1 MNIDQVLEYVEEQD
15 VKFIRLSFCDVFGK
29 QKNVSILPDEL
40 PKAFK
45 EGISIDGSAID
56 GFMDEKNSDLF
67 LYPDPDTCSILPWRS
82 MEGAV
87 IRMECQI
94 KYPDETP
101 FERDCRYIMKKAIRK
116 AKEKGITFVFGT
128 EFEFYLFKL
137 DENENNTYIPL
148 DQGGYMDVSP
158 EDKGEDVRREICFTL
173 SDMGIQPEASHH
185 EEGPGQNEIDFH
197 YAGALTA
204 ADNAMAF
211 KGAVRSIAAQ
221 YGLCASFMPKPLS
234 DEYGN
239 GLHVNLSVEKDGRSL
254 FEQEGGVLA
263 PDAQHAMAGIL
274 HRIREISLFLNPI
287 PSSYRR
293 LGSFEAPKAVN
304 WSYGSRSQLIRI
316 PACTPGHGRMEL
328 RSPDPACNPYLAFAL
343 ILAAAMEGITEVA
356 PLQSPMAVTEY
367 LPGNLEEAIALAETS
382 EFVREVIPESTLNKY
397 LDEKRKTAARFDAD
411 PKAVFQQ
418 HLRTI

>member
-94 KYPDETP
+94 KYPDETS
-101 FERDCRYIMKKAIRK
+101 FERDCRYILKKAIRK

-185 EEGPGQNEIDFH
+185 EEGPGQNEIDFR
-197 YAGALTA
+197 YSTALRA
-204 ADNAMAF
+204 ADNAQTF
-211 KGAVRSIAAQ
+211 KWVVKTISKSN
-221 YGLCASFMPKPLS
+221 GLYADFSPKPLKQ
-234 DEYGN
+234 EAGN
-239 GLHVNLSVEKDGRSL
+239 GLHINISIESEDNKDYL
-254 FEQEGGVLA
+254 DNILA
-263 PDAQHAMAGIL
+263 GLMNHLEEMT
-274 HRIREISLFLNPI
+274 LFLNPDV
-287 PSSYRR
+287 SSYERIGKR
-293 LGSFEAPKAVN
+293 KAPKYIT
-304 WSYGSRSQLIRI
+304 WSAYNRTQAIRI
-316 PACTPGHGRMEL
+316 PATKSKNIRLEL
-328 RSPDPACNPYLAFAL
+328 RSPDPCCNPYLAFAL
-343 ILAAAMEGITEVA
+343 IIYAGLDGIERNLKAPEEVN
-356 PLQSPMAVTEY
+356 V
-367 LPGNLEEAIALAETS
+367 NLYQAKDDITSQLKAIPDSIRKASNITRES
-382 EFVREVIPESTLNKY
+382 EFIAEYIPEKIIEAY
-397 LDEKRKTAARFDAD
+397 LK
-411 PKAVFQQ
+411 
-418 HLRTI
+418 

>member
-101 FERDCRYIMKKAIRK
+101 FERDCRYILKKAIRK

-185 EEGPGQNEIDFH
+185 EEGPGQNEIDFR
-197 YAGALTA
+197 YSTALRA
-204 ADNAMAF
+204 ADNAQTF
-211 KGAVRSIAAQ
+211 KWVVKTISKSN
-221 YGLCASFMPKPLS
+221 GLYADFSPKPLKQ
-234 DEYGN
+234 EAGN
-239 GLHVNLSVEKDGRSL
+239 GLHINISIESEDNRDYLDN
-254 FEQEGGVLA
+254 VLA
-263 PDAQHAMAGIL
+263 GLMNHLEEMT
-274 HRIREISLFLNPI
+274 LFLNPDV
-287 PSSYRR
+287 SSYERIGKR
-293 LGSFEAPKAVN
+293 KAPKYIT
-304 WSYGSRSQLIRI
+304 WSAYNRTQAIRI
-316 PACTPGHGRMEL
+316 PATKSKNIRLEL
-328 RSPDPACNPYLAFAL
+328 RSPDPCCNPYLAFAL
-343 ILAAAMEGITEVA
+343 IIYAGLDGIERNLKAPEEVN
-356 PLQSPMAVTEY
+356 V
-367 LPGNLEEAIALAETS
+367 NLYQAKDDITSQLKAIPNSIRKASNITRES
-382 EFVREVIPESTLNKY
+382 EFIAEYIPEKIIEAY
-397 LDEKRKTAARFDAD
+397 LK
-411 PKAVFQQ
+411 
-418 HLRTI
+418 

>member
-101 FERDCRYIMKKAIRK
+101 FERDCRYILKKAIRK

-185 EEGPGQNEIDFH
+185 EEGPGQNEIDFR
-197 YAGALTA
+197 YSTALRA
-204 ADNAMAF
+204 ADNAQTF
-211 KGAVRSIAAQ
+211 KWVVKTISKSN
-221 YGLCASFMPKPLS
+221 GLYADFSPKPLKQ
-234 DEYGN
+234 EAGN
-239 GLHVNLSVEKDGRSL
+239 GLHINISIESEDNKDYL
-254 FEQEGGVLA
+254 DNVLA
-263 PDAQHAMAGIL
+263 GLMNHLEEMT
-274 HRIREISLFLNPI
+274 LFLNPDV
-287 PSSYRR
+287 SSYERIGKR
-293 LGSFEAPKAVN
+293 KAPKYIT
-304 WSYGSRSQLIRI
+304 WSAYNRTQAIRI
-316 PACTPGHGRMEL
+316 PATKSKNIRLEL
-328 RSPDPACNPYLAFAL
+328 RSPDPCCNPYLAFAL
-343 ILAAAMEGITEVA
+343 IIYAGLDGIERNLKAPEEVNVNLYQA
-356 PLQSPMAVTEY
+356 KDDITSQLKAIPNSIRKASNVTRE
-367 LPGNLEEAIALAETS
+367 S
-382 EFVREVIPESTLNKY
+382 EFIAEYIPEKIIEAY
-397 LDEKRKTAARFDAD
+397 LK
-411 PKAVFQQ
+411 
-418 HLRTI
+418 

>member
-101 FERDCRYIMKKAIRK
+101 FERDCRYILKKAIRK

-173 SDMGIQPEASHH
+173 SDTGIQPEASHH
-185 EEGPGQNEIDFH
+185 EEGPGQNEIDFR
-197 YAGALTA
+197 YSTALRA
-204 ADNAMAF
+204 ADNAQTF
-211 KGAVRSIAAQ
+211 KWVVKTISKSN
-221 YGLCASFMPKPLS
+221 GLYADFSPKPLKQ
-234 DEYGN
+234 EAGN
-239 GLHVNLSVEKDGRSL
+239 GLHINISIESEDNKDYL
-254 FEQEGGVLA
+254 DNVLA
-263 PDAQHAMAGIL
+263 GLMNHLEEMT
-274 HRIREISLFLNPI
+274 LFLNPDV
-287 PSSYRR
+287 SSYERIGKR
-293 LGSFEAPKAVN
+293 KAPKYIT
-304 WSYGSRSQLIRI
+304 WSAYNRTQAIRI
-316 PACTPGHGRMEL
+316 PATKSKNIRLEL
-328 RSPDPACNPYLAFAL
+328 RSPDPCCNPYLAFAL
-343 ILAAAMEGITEVA
+343 IIYAGLDGIERNLKAPEEVN
-356 PLQSPMAVTEY
+356 V
-367 LPGNLEEAIALAETS
+367 NLYQAKDDITSQLKAIPDSIRKASNITRES
-382 EFVREVIPESTLNKY
+382 EFIAEYIPEKIIEAY
-397 LDEKRKTAARFDAD
+397 LK
-411 PKAVFQQ
+411 
-418 HLRTI
+418 

>member
-101 FERDCRYIMKKAIRK
+101 FERDCRYILKKAIRK

-185 EEGPGQNEIDFH
+185 EEGPGQNEIDFR
-197 YAGALTA
+197 YSTALRA
-204 ADNAMAF
+204 ADNAQTF
-211 KGAVRSIAAQ
+211 KWVVKTISKSN
-221 YGLCASFMPKPLS
+221 GLYADFSPKPLKQ
-234 DEYGN
+234 EAGN
-239 GLHVNLSVEKDGRSL
+239 GLHINISSESEDNKDYL
-254 FEQEGGVLA
+254 DNVLA
-263 PDAQHAMAGIL
+263 GLMNHLEEMT
-274 HRIREISLFLNPI
+274 LFLNPDV
-287 PSSYRR
+287 SSYERIGKR
-293 LGSFEAPKAVN
+293 KAPKYIT
-304 WSYGSRSQLIRI
+304 WSAYNRTQAIRI
-316 PACTPGHGRMEL
+316 PATKSKNIRLEL
-328 RSPDPACNPYLAFAL
+328 RSPDPCCNPYLAFAL
-343 ILAAAMEGITEVA
+343 IIYAGLDGIERNLKAPEEVN
-356 PLQSPMAVTEY
+356 V
-367 LPGNLEEAIALAETS
+367 NLYQAKDDITSQLKAIPDSIRKASNITRES
-382 EFVREVIPESTLNKY
+382 EFIAEYIPEKIIEAY
-397 LDEKRKTAARFDAD
+397 LK
-411 PKAVFQQ
+411 
-418 HLRTI
+418 

>member
-101 FERDCRYIMKKAIRK
+101 FERDCRYILKKAIRK

-185 EEGPGQNEIDFH
+185 EEGPGQNEIDFR
-197 YAGALTA
+197 YSTALRA
-204 ADNAMAF
+204 ADNAQTF
-211 KGAVRSIAAQ
+211 KWVVKTISKSN
-221 YGLCASFMPKPLS
+221 GLYADFSPKPLKQ
-234 DEYGN
+234 EAGN
-239 GLHVNLSVEKDGRSL
+239 GLHINISIESEDNKDYL
-254 FEQEGGVLA
+254 DNILA
-263 PDAQHAMAGIL
+263 GLMNHLEEMT
-274 HRIREISLFLNPI
+274 LFLNPDV
-287 PSSYRR
+287 SSYERIGKR
-293 LGSFEAPKAVN
+293 KAPKYIT
-304 WSYGSRSQLIRI
+304 WSAYNRTQAIRI
-316 PACTPGHGRMEL
+316 PATKSKNIRLEL
-328 RSPDPACNPYLAFAL
+328 RSPDPCCNPYLAFAL
-343 ILAAAMEGITEVA
+343 IIYAGLDGIERNLKAPEEVN
-356 PLQSPMAVTEY
+356 V
-367 LPGNLEEAIALAETS
+367 NLYQAKDDITSQLKAIPNSIRKASNITRES
-382 EFVREVIPESTLNKY
+382 EFIAEYIPEKIIEAY
-397 LDEKRKTAARFDAD
+397 LK
-411 PKAVFQQ
+411 
-418 HLRTI
+418 

>member
-101 FERDCRYIMKKAIRK
+101 FERDCRYILKKAIRK

-185 EEGPGQNEIDFH
+185 EEGPGQNEIDFR
-197 YAGALTA
+197 YSTALRA
-204 ADNAMAF
+204 ADNAQTF
-211 KGAVRSIAAQ
+211 KWVVKTISKSN
-221 YGLCASFMPKPLS
+221 GLYADFSPKPLKQ
-234 DEYGN
+234 EAGN
-239 GLHVNLSVEKDGRSL
+239 GLHINISIESEDNRDYLDN
-254 FEQEGGVLA
+254 VLA
-263 PDAQHAMAGIL
+263 GLMNHLEEMT
-274 HRIREISLFLNPI
+274 LFLNPDV
-287 PSSYRR
+287 SSYERIGKR
-293 LGSFEAPKAVN
+293 KAPKYIT
-304 WSYGSRSQLIRI
+304 WSAYNRTQAIRI
-316 PACTPGHGRMEL
+316 PATKSKNIRLEL
-328 RSPDPACNPYLAFAL
+328 RSPDPCCNPYLAFAL
-343 ILAAAMEGITEVA
+343 IIYAGLDGIERNLKAPEEVN
-356 PLQSPMAVTEY
+356 V
-367 LPGNLEEAIALAETS
+367 NLYQAKDDITSQLKAIQDSIRKASNITRES
-382 EFVREVIPESTLNKY
+382 EFIAEYIPEKIIEAY
-397 LDEKRKTAARFDAD
+397 LK
-411 PKAVFQQ
+411 
-418 HLRTI
+418 

>member
-82 MEGAV
+82 MEGSV

-101 FERDCRYIMKKAIRK
+101 FERDCRYILKKAIRK

-185 EEGPGQNEIDFH
+185 EEGPGQNEIDFR
-197 YAGALTA
+197 YSTALRA
-204 ADNAMAF
+204 ADNAQTF
-211 KGAVRSIAAQ
+211 KWVVKTISKSN
-221 YGLCASFMPKPLS
+221 GLYADFSPKPLKQ
-234 DEYGN
+234 EAGN
-239 GLHVNLSVEKDGRSL
+239 GLHINISIESEDNKDYL
-254 FEQEGGVLA
+254 DNVLA
-263 PDAQHAMAGIL
+263 GLMNHLEEMT
-274 HRIREISLFLNPI
+274 LFLNPDV
-287 PSSYRR
+287 SSYERIGKR
-293 LGSFEAPKAVN
+293 KAPKYIT
-304 WSYGSRSQLIRI
+304 WSAYNRTQAIRI
-316 PACTPGHGRMEL
+316 PATKSKNIRLEL
-328 RSPDPACNPYLAFAL
+328 RSPDPCCNPYLAFAL
-343 ILAAAMEGITEVA
+343 IIYAGLDGIERNLKAPEEVN
-356 PLQSPMAVTEY
+356 V
-367 LPGNLEEAIALAETS
+367 NLYQAKDDITSQLKAIPDSIRKASNITRES
-382 EFVREVIPESTLNKY
+382 EFIAEYIPEKIIEAY
-397 LDEKRKTAARFDAD
+397 LK
-411 PKAVFQQ
+411 
-418 HLRTI
+418 

>member
-101 FERDCRYIMKKAIRK
+101 FERDCRYILKKAIRK

-185 EEGPGQNEIDFH
+185 EEGPGQNEIDFR
-197 YAGALTA
+197 YSTALRA
-204 ADNAMAF
+204 ADNAQTF
-211 KGAVRSIAAQ
+211 KWVVKTISKSN
-221 YGLCASFMPKPLS
+221 GLYADFSPKPLKQ
-234 DEYGN
+234 EAGN
-239 GLHVNLSVEKDGRSL
+239 GLHINISIESEDNRDYLDN
-254 FEQEGGVLA
+254 VLA
-263 PDAQHAMAGIL
+263 GLMNHLEEMT
-274 HRIREISLFLNPI
+274 LFLNPDV
-287 PSSYRR
+287 SSYERIGKR
-293 LGSFEAPKAVN
+293 KAPKYIT
-304 WSYGSRSQLIRI
+304 WSAYNRTQAIRI
-316 PACTPGHGRMEL
+316 PATKSKNIRLEL
-328 RSPDPACNPYLAFAL
+328 RSPDPCCNPYLAFAL
-343 ILAAAMEGITEVA
+343 IIYAGLDGIERNLKAPEEVN
-356 PLQSPMAVTEY
+356 V
-367 LPGNLEEAIALAETS
+367 NLYQAKDDITSQLKAIPDSIRKASNITRES
-382 EFVREVIPESTLNKY
+382 EFIAEYIPEKIIEAY
-397 LDEKRKTAARFDAD
+397 LK
-411 PKAVFQQ
+411 
-418 HLRTI
+418 

>member
-101 FERDCRYIMKKAIRK
+101 FERDCRYILKKAIRK
-116 AKEKGITFVFGT
+116 AKEKGITFV
-128 EFEFYLFKL
+128 FYLFKL

-185 EEGPGQNEIDFH
+185 EEGPGQNEIDFR
-197 YAGALTA
+197 YSTALRA
-204 ADNAMAF
+204 ADNAQTF
-211 KGAVRSIAAQ
+211 KWVVKTISKSN
-221 YGLCASFMPKPLS
+221 GLYADFSPKPLKQ
-234 DEYGN
+234 EAGN
-239 GLHVNLSVEKDGRSL
+239 GLHINISIESEDNKDYL
-254 FEQEGGVLA
+254 DNVLA
-263 PDAQHAMAGIL
+263 GLMNHLEEMT
-274 HRIREISLFLNPI
+274 LFLNPDV
-287 PSSYRR
+287 SSYERIGKR
-293 LGSFEAPKAVN
+293 KAPKYIT
-304 WSYGSRSQLIRI
+304 WSAYNRTQAIRI
-316 PACTPGHGRMEL
+316 PATKSKNIRLEL
-328 RSPDPACNPYLAFAL
+328 RSPDPCCNPYLAFAL
-343 ILAAAMEGITEVA
+343 IIYAGLDGIERNLKAPEEVN
-356 PLQSPMAVTEY
+356 V
-367 LPGNLEEAIALAETS
+367 NLYQAKDDITSQLKAIPDSIRKASNITRES
-382 EFVREVIPESTLNKY
+382 EFIAEYIPEKIIEAY
-397 LDEKRKTAARFDAD
+397 LK
-411 PKAVFQQ
+411 
-418 HLRTI
+418 

>member
-1 MNIDQVLEYVEEQD
+1 MNMDQVLEYVEEQD

-101 FERDCRYIMKKAIRK
+101 FERDCRYILKKAIRK

-185 EEGPGQNEIDFH
+185 EEGPGQNEIDFR
-197 YAGALTA
+197 YSTALRA
-204 ADNAMAF
+204 ADNAQTF
-211 KGAVRSIAAQ
+211 KWVVKTISKSN
-221 YGLCASFMPKPLS
+221 GLYADFSPKPLKQ
-234 DEYGN
+234 EAGN
-239 GLHVNLSVEKDGRSL
+239 GLHINISIESEDNKDYL
-254 FEQEGGVLA
+254 DNVLA
-263 PDAQHAMAGIL
+263 GLMNHLEEMT
-274 HRIREISLFLNPI
+274 LFLNPDV
-287 PSSYRR
+287 SSYERIGKR
-293 LGSFEAPKAVN
+293 KAPKYIT
-304 WSYGSRSQLIRI
+304 WSAYNRTQAIRI
-316 PACTPGHGRMEL
+316 PATKSKNIRLEL
-328 RSPDPACNPYLAFAL
+328 RSPDPCCNPYLAFAL
-343 ILAAAMEGITEVA
+343 IIYAGLDGIERNLKAPEEVN
-356 PLQSPMAVTEY
+356 V
-367 LPGNLEEAIALAETS
+367 NLYQAKDDITSQLKAIPDSIRKASNITRES
-382 EFVREVIPESTLNKY
+382 EFIAEYIPEKIIEAY
-397 LDEKRKTAARFDAD
+397 LK
-411 PKAVFQQ
+411 
-418 HLRTI
+418 

>member
-101 FERDCRYIMKKAIRK
+101 FERDCRYILKKAIRK

-185 EEGPGQNEIDFH
+185 EEGPGQNEIDFR
-197 YAGALTA
+197 YSTALRA
-204 ADNAMAF
+204 ADNAQTF
-211 KGAVRSIAAQ
+211 KWVVKTISKSN
-221 YGLCASFMPKPLS
+221 GLYADFSPKPLKQ
-234 DEYGN
+234 EAGN
-239 GLHVNLSVEKDGRSL
+239 GLHINISIESEDNKDYL
-254 FEQEGGVLA
+254 DNVLA
-263 PDAQHAMAGIL
+263 GLMNHLEEMT
-274 HRIREISLFLNPI
+274 LFLNPDV
-287 PSSYRR
+287 SSYERIGKR
-293 LGSFEAPKAVN
+293 KAPKYIT
-304 WSYGSRSQLIRI
+304 WSAYNRTQAIRI
-316 PACTPGHGRMEL
+316 PATKSKNIRLEL
-328 RSPDPACNPYLAFAL
+328 RSPDPCCNPYLAFAL
-343 ILAAAMEGITEVA
+343 IIYAGLDGIERNLKAPEEVN
-356 PLQSPMAVTEY
+356 V
-367 LPGNLEEAIALAETS
+367 NLYQAKDDITSQLKAIPDSIRKASNITRES
-382 EFVREVIPESTLNKY
+382 EFIAEYIPEKIIEAY
-397 LDEKRKTAARFDAD
+397 LK
-411 PKAVFQQ
+411 
-418 HLRTI
+418 

>member
-101 FERDCRYIMKKAIRK
+101 FERDCRYILKKAIRK

-185 EEGPGQNEIDFH
+185 EEGPGQNEIDFR
-197 YAGALTA
+197 YSTALRA
-204 ADNAMAF
+204 ADNAQTF
-211 KGAVRSIAAQ
+211 KWVVKTISKSN
-221 YGLCASFMPKPLS
+221 GLYADFSPKPLKQ
-234 DEYGN
+234 EAGN
-239 GLHVNLSVEKDGRSL
+239 GLHINISIESEDNKDYL
-254 FEQEGGVLA
+254 DNVLA
-263 PDAQHAMAGIL
+263 GLMNHLEEMT
-274 HRIREISLFLNPI
+274 LFLNPDV
-287 PSSYRR
+287 SSYERIGKR
-293 LGSFEAPKAVN
+293 KAPKYIT
-304 WSYGSRSQLIRI
+304 WSAYNRTQAIRI
-316 PACTPGHGRMEL
+316 PATKSKNIRLEL
-328 RSPDPACNPYLAFAL
+328 RSPDPCCNPYLAFAL
-343 ILAAAMEGITEVA
+343 IIYAGLDGIERNLKAPEEVN
-356 PLQSPMAVTEY
+356 V
-367 LPGNLEEAIALAETS
+367 NLYQANDDITSQLKAIPNSIRKASNITRES
-382 EFVREVIPESTLNKY
+382 EFIAEYIPEKIIEAY
-397 LDEKRKTAARFDAD
+397 LK
-411 PKAVFQQ
+411 
-418 HLRTI
+418 

>member
-101 FERDCRYIMKKAIRK
+101 FERDCRYILKKAIRK

-185 EEGPGQNEIDFH
+185 EEGPGQNEIDFR
-197 YAGALTA
+197 YSTALRA
-204 ADNAMAF
+204 ADNAQTF
-211 KGAVRSIAAQ
+211 KWVVKAISKSN
-221 YGLCASFMPKPLS
+221 GLYADFSPKPLKQ
-234 DEYGN
+234 EAGN
-239 GLHVNLSVEKDGRSL
+239 GLHINISIESEDNKDYL
-254 FEQEGGVLA
+254 DNILA
-263 PDAQHAMAGIL
+263 GLMNHLEEMT
-274 HRIREISLFLNPI
+274 LFLNPDV
-287 PSSYRR
+287 SSYERIGKR
-293 LGSFEAPKAVN
+293 KAPKYIT
-304 WSYGSRSQLIRI
+304 WSAYNRTQAIRI
-316 PACTPGHGRMEL
+316 PATKSKNIRLEL
-328 RSPDPACNPYLAFAL
+328 RSPDPCCNPYLAFAL
-343 ILAAAMEGITEVA
+343 IIYAGLDGIERNLKAPEEVN
-356 PLQSPMAVTEY
+356 V
-367 LPGNLEEAIALAETS
+367 NLYQAKDDITSQLKAIPDSIRKASNITRES
-382 EFVREVIPESTLNKY
+382 EFIAEYIPEKIIEAY
-397 LDEKRKTAARFDAD
+397 LK
-411 PKAVFQQ
+411 
-418 HLRTI
+418 

>member
-101 FERDCRYIMKKAIRK
+101 FERDCRYILKKAIRK

-185 EEGPGQNEIDFH
+185 EEGPGQNEIDFR
-197 YAGALTA
+197 YSTALRA
-204 ADNAMAF
+204 ADNAQTF
-211 KGAVRSIAAQ
+211 KWVVKTISKSN
-221 YGLCASFMPKPLS
+221 GLYADFSPKPLKQ
-234 DEYGN
+234 EAGN
-239 GLHVNLSVEKDGRSL
+239 GLHINISIESEDNKDYL
-254 FEQEGGVLA
+254 DNVLA
-263 PDAQHAMAGIL
+263 GLMNHLEKMT
-274 HRIREISLFLNPI
+274 LFLNPDV
-287 PSSYRR
+287 SSYERIGKR
-293 LGSFEAPKAVN
+293 KAPKYIT
-304 WSYGSRSQLIRI
+304 WSAYNRTQAIRI
-316 PACTPGHGRMEL
+316 PATKSKNIRLEL
-328 RSPDPACNPYLAFAL
+328 RSPDPCCNPYLAFAL
-343 ILAAAMEGITEVA
+343 IIYAGLDGIERNLKAPEEVN
-356 PLQSPMAVTEY
+356 V
-367 LPGNLEEAIALAETS
+367 NLYQAKDDITSQLKAIPDSIRKASNITRES
-382 EFVREVIPESTLNKY
+382 EFIAEYIPEKIIEAY
-397 LDEKRKTAARFDAD
+397 LK
-411 PKAVFQQ
+411 
-418 HLRTI
+418 

>member
-1 MNIDQVLEYVEEQD
+1 MNINQVLEYVEEQD

-82 MEGAV
+82 MEGSV

-101 FERDCRYIMKKAIRK
+101 FERDCRYILKKAIRK

-185 EEGPGQNEIDFH
+185 EEGPGQNEIDFR
-197 YAGALTA
+197 YSTALRA
-204 ADNAMAF
+204 ADNAQTF
-211 KGAVRSIAAQ
+211 KWVVKTISKSN
-221 YGLCASFMPKPLS
+221 GLYADFSPKPLKQ
-234 DEYGN
+234 EAGN
-239 GLHVNLSVEKDGRSL
+239 GLHINISIESEDNKDYL
-254 FEQEGGVLA
+254 DNVLA
-263 PDAQHAMAGIL
+263 GLMNHLEEMT
-274 HRIREISLFLNPI
+274 LFLNPDV
-287 PSSYRR
+287 SSYERIGKR
-293 LGSFEAPKAVN
+293 KAPKYIT
-304 WSYGSRSQLIRI
+304 WSAYNRTQAIRI
-316 PACTPGHGRMEL
+316 PATKSKNIRLEL
-328 RSPDPACNPYLAFAL
+328 RSPDPCCNPYLAFAL
-343 ILAAAMEGITEVA
+343 IIYAGLDGIERNLKAPEEVN
-356 PLQSPMAVTEY
+356 V
-367 LPGNLEEAIALAETS
+367 NLYQAKDDITSQLKAIPDSIRKASNITRES
-382 EFVREVIPESTLNKY
+382 EFIAEYIPEKIIEAY
-397 LDEKRKTAARFDAD
+397 LK
-411 PKAVFQQ
+411 
-418 HLRTI
+418 

>member
-67 LYPDPDTCSILPWRS
+67 LYPDPDTCSILPWSS

-101 FERDCRYIMKKAIRK
+101 FERDCRYILKKAIRK

-185 EEGPGQNEIDFH
+185 EEGPGQNEIDFR
-197 YAGALTA
+197 YSTALRA
-204 ADNAMAF
+204 ADNAQTF
-211 KGAVRSIAAQ
+211 KWVVKTISKSN
-221 YGLCASFMPKPLS
+221 GLYADFSPKPLKQ
-234 DEYGN
+234 EAGN
-239 GLHVNLSVEKDGRSL
+239 GLHINISIESEDNKDYL
-254 FEQEGGVLA
+254 DNVLA
-263 PDAQHAMAGIL
+263 GLMNHLEEMT
-274 HRIREISLFLNPI
+274 LFLNPDV
-287 PSSYRR
+287 SSYERIGKR
-293 LGSFEAPKAVN
+293 KAPKYIT
-304 WSYGSRSQLIRI
+304 WSAYNRTQAIRI
-316 PACTPGHGRMEL
+316 PATKSKNIRLEL
-328 RSPDPACNPYLAFAL
+328 RSPDPCCNPYLAFAL
-343 ILAAAMEGITEVA
+343 IIYAGLDGIERNLKAPEEVN
-356 PLQSPMAVTEY
+356 V
-367 LPGNLEEAIALAETS
+367 NLYQAKDDITSQLKAIPDSIRKASNITRES
-382 EFVREVIPESTLNKY
+382 EFIAEYIPEKIIEAY
-397 LDEKRKTAARFDAD
+397 LK
-411 PKAVFQQ
+411 
-418 HLRTI
+418 

>member
-101 FERDCRYIMKKAIRK
+101 FERDCRYILKKAIRK

-185 EEGPGQNEIDFH
+185 EEGPGQNEIDFR
-197 YAGALTA
+197 YSTALRA
-204 ADNAMAF
+204 ADNAQTF
-211 KGAVRSIAAQ
+211 KWVVKTISKSN
-221 YGLCASFMPKPLS
+221 GLYADFSPKPLKQ
-234 DEYGN
+234 EAGN
-239 GLHVNLSVEKDGRSL
+239 GLHINISIESEDNKDYL
-254 FEQEGGVLA
+254 DNILA
-263 PDAQHAMAGIL
+263 GLMNHLEEMT
-274 HRIREISLFLNPI
+274 LFLNPDV
-287 PSSYRR
+287 SSYERIGKR
-293 LGSFEAPKAVN
+293 KAPKYIT
-304 WSYGSRSQLIRI
+304 WSAYNRTQAIRI
-316 PACTPGHGRMEL
+316 PATKSKNIRLEL
-328 RSPDPACNPYLAFAL
+328 RSPDPCCNPYLAFAL
-343 ILAAAMEGITEVA
+343 IIYAGLDGIERNLKAPEEVN
-356 PLQSPMAVTEY
+356 V
-367 LPGNLEEAIALAETS
+367 NLYQAKDDITSQLKAIPDSIRKASNITRES
-382 EFVREVIPESTLNKY
+382 EFIAEYIPEKIIEAY
-397 LDEKRKTAARFDAD
+397 LK
-411 PKAVFQQ
+411 
-418 HLRTI
+418 

>member
-101 FERDCRYIMKKAIRK
+101 FERDCRYILKKAIRK

-185 EEGPGQNEIDFH
+185 EEGPGQNEIDFR
-197 YAGALTA
+197 YSTALRA
-204 ADNAMAF
+204 ADNAQTF
-211 KGAVRSIAAQ
+211 KWVVKTISKSN
-221 YGLCASFMPKPLS
+221 GLYADFSPKPLKQ
-234 DEYGN
+234 EAGN
-239 GLHVNLSVEKDGRSL
+239 GLHINISIESEDNRDYLDN
-254 FEQEGGVLA
+254 VLA
-263 PDAQHAMAGIL
+263 GLMNHLEEMT
-274 HRIREISLFLNPI
+274 LFLNPDV
-287 PSSYRR
+287 SSYERIGKR
-293 LGSFEAPKAVN
+293 KAPKYIT
-304 WSYGSRSQLIRI
+304 WSAYNRTQAIRI
-316 PACTPGHGRMEL
+316 PATKSKNIRLEL
-328 RSPDPACNPYLAFAL
+328 RSPDPCCNPYLAFAL
-343 ILAAAMEGITEVA
+343 IIYAGLDGIERNLKAPEEVN
-356 PLQSPMAVTEY
+356 V
-367 LPGNLEEAIALAETS
+367 NLYQAKDDITSQLKAIPDSIRKASNITRES
-382 EFVREVIPESTLNKY
+382 EFIAEYIPEK
-397 LDEKRKTAARFDAD
+397 
-411 PKAVFQQ
+411 
-418 HLRTI
+418 II

>member
-94 KYPDETP
+94 KYPDETS
-101 FERDCRYIMKKAIRK
+101 FERDCRYILKKAIRK

-185 EEGPGQNEIDFH
+185 EEGPGQNEIDFR
-197 YAGALTA
+197 YSTALRA
-204 ADNAMAF
+204 ADNAQTF
-211 KGAVRSIAAQ
+211 KWVVKTISKSN
-221 YGLCASFMPKPLS
+221 GLYADFSPKPLKQ
-234 DEYGN
+234 EAGN
-239 GLHVNLSVEKDGRSL
+239 GLHINISIESEDNKDYL
-254 FEQEGGVLA
+254 DNVLA
-263 PDAQHAMAGIL
+263 GLMNHLEEMT
-274 HRIREISLFLNPI
+274 LFLNPDV
-287 PSSYRR
+287 SSYERIGKR
-293 LGSFEAPKAVN
+293 KAPKYIT
-304 WSYGSRSQLIRI
+304 WSAYNRTQAIRI
-316 PACTPGHGRMEL
+316 PATKSKNIRLEL
-328 RSPDPACNPYLAFAL
+328 RSPDPCCNPYLAFAL
-343 ILAAAMEGITEVA
+343 IIYAGLDGIERNLKAPEEVN
-356 PLQSPMAVTEY
+356 V
-367 LPGNLEEAIALAETS
+367 NLYQAKDDITSQLKAIPDSIRKASNITRES
-382 EFVREVIPESTLNKY
+382 EFIAEYIPEKIIEAY
-397 LDEKRKTAARFDAD
+397 LK
-411 PKAVFQQ
+411 
-418 HLRTI
+418 

>member
-101 FERDCRYIMKKAIRK
+101 FERDCRYILKKAIRK

-185 EEGPGQNEIDFH
+185 EEGPGQNEIDFR
-197 YAGALTA
+197 YSTALRA
-204 ADNAMAF
+204 ADNAQTF
-211 KGAVRSIAAQ
+211 KWVVKTISKSN
-221 YGLCASFMPKPLS
+221 GLYADFSPKPLKQ
-234 DEYGN
+234 EAGN
-239 GLHVNLSVEKDGRSL
+239 GLHINISIESEDNKDYL
-254 FEQEGGVLA
+254 DNVLA
-263 PDAQHAMAGIL
+263 GLMNHLEEMT
-274 HRIREISLFLNPI
+274 LFLNPDV
-287 PSSYRR
+287 SSYERIGKR
-293 LGSFEAPKAVN
+293 KAPKYIT
-304 WSYGSRSQLIRI
+304 WSAYNRTQAIRI
-316 PACTPGHGRMEL
+316 PATKSKNIRLEL
-328 RSPDPACNPYLAFAL
+328 RSPDPCCNPYLAFAL
-343 ILAAAMEGITEVA
+343 IIYAGLDGIERNLKAPEEVN
-356 PLQSPMAVTEY
+356 V
-367 LPGNLEEAIALAETS
+367 NLYQAKDDITSQLKAIPNSIRKASNITRES
-382 EFVREVIPESTLNKY
+382 EFIAEYIPEKIIEAY
-397 LDEKRKTAARFDAD
+397 LK
-411 PKAVFQQ
+411 
-418 HLRTI
+418 

>member
-101 FERDCRYIMKKAIRK
+101 FERDCRYILKKAIRK

-185 EEGPGQNEIDFH
+185 EEGPGQNEIDFR
-197 YAGALTA
+197 YSTALRA
-204 ADNAMAF
+204 ADNAQTF
-211 KGAVRSIAAQ
+211 KWVVKTISKSN
-221 YGLCASFMPKPLS
+221 GLYADFSPKPLKQ
-234 DEYGN
+234 EAGN
-239 GLHVNLSVEKDGRSL
+239 GLHINISIESEDNRDYLDN
-254 FEQEGGVLA
+254 VLA
-263 PDAQHAMAGIL
+263 GLMNHLEEMT
-274 HRIREISLFLNPI
+274 LFLNPDV
-287 PSSYRR
+287 SSYERIGKR
-293 LGSFEAPKAVN
+293 KAPKYIT
-304 WSYGSRSQLIRI
+304 WSAYNRTQAIRI
-316 PACTPGHGRMEL
+316 PATKSKNIRLEL
-328 RSPDPACNPYLAFAL
+328 RSPDPCCNPYLAFAL
-343 ILAAAMEGITEVA
+343 IIYAGLDGIERNLKAPEEVN
-356 PLQSPMAVTEY
+356 V
-367 LPGNLEEAIALAETS
+367 NLYQAKDDIISQLKAIPDSIRKASNITRES
-382 EFVREVIPESTLNKY
+382 EFIAEYIPEKIIEAY
-397 LDEKRKTAARFDAD
+397 LK
-411 PKAVFQQ
+411 
-418 HLRTI
+418 

>member
-101 FERDCRYIMKKAIRK
+101 FERDCRYILKKAIRK

-185 EEGPGQNEIDFH
+185 EEGPGQNEIDFR
-197 YAGALTA
+197 YSTALRA
-204 ADNAMAF
+204 ADNAQTF
-211 KGAVRSIAAQ
+211 KWVVKTISKSN
-221 YGLCASFMPKPLS
+221 GLYADFSPKPLKQ
-234 DEYGN
+234 EAGN
-239 GLHVNLSVEKDGRSL
+239 GLHINISIESEDNKDYL
-254 FEQEGGVLA
+254 DNVLA
-263 PDAQHAMAGIL
+263 GLMNHLEEMT
-274 HRIREISLFLNPI
+274 LFLNPDV
-287 PSSYRR
+287 SSYERIGKR
-293 LGSFEAPKAVN
+293 KAPKYIT
-304 WSYGSRSQLIRI
+304 WSAYNRTQAIRI
-316 PACTPGHGRMEL
+316 PATKSKNIRLEL
-328 RSPDPACNPYLAFAL
+328 RSPDPCCNPYLAFAL
-343 ILAAAMEGITEVA
+343 IIYAGLDGIERNLKAPEEVNVNLYQA
-356 PLQSPMAVTEY
+356 KDDITSQLKAIPDSIRKASNVTRE
-367 LPGNLEEAIALAETS
+367 S
-382 EFVREVIPESTLNKY
+382 EFIAEYIPEKIIEAY
-397 LDEKRKTAARFDAD
+397 LK
-411 PKAVFQQ
+411 
-418 HLRTI
+418 

>member
-101 FERDCRYIMKKAIRK
+101 FERDCRYILKKAIRK

-185 EEGPGQNEIDFH
+185 EEGPGQNEIDFR
-197 YAGALTA
+197 YSTALRA
-204 ADNAMAF
+204 ADNAQTF
-211 KGAVRSIAAQ
+211 KWVVKTISKSN
-221 YGLCASFMPKPLS
+221 GLYADFSPKPLKQ
-234 DEYGN
+234 EAGN
-239 GLHVNLSVEKDGRSL
+239 GLHINISIESEDNKDYL
-254 FEQEGGVLA
+254 DNVLA
-263 PDAQHAMAGIL
+263 GLMNHLEEMT
-274 HRIREISLFLNPI
+274 LFLNPDV
-287 PSSYRR
+287 SSYERIGKR
-293 LGSFEAPKAVN
+293 KAPKYIT
-304 WSYGSRSQLIRI
+304 WSAYNRTQAIRI
-316 PACTPGHGRMEL
+316 PATKSKNIRLEL
-328 RSPDPACNPYLAFAL
+328 RSPDPCCNPYLAFAL
-343 ILAAAMEGITEVA
+343 IIYAGLDGIERNLKAPEEVN
-356 PLQSPMAVTEY
+356 V
-367 LPGNLEEAIALAETS
+367 NLYQAKDDIISQLKAIPDSIRKASNITRES
-382 EFVREVIPESTLNKY
+382 EFIAEYIPEKIIEAY
-397 LDEKRKTAARFDAD
+397 LK
-411 PKAVFQQ
+411 
-418 HLRTI
+418 

>member
-101 FERDCRYIMKKAIRK
+101 FERDCRYILKKAIRK

-185 EEGPGQNEIDFH
+185 EEGPGQNEIDFR
-197 YAGALTA
+197 YSTALRA
-204 ADNAMAF
+204 ADNAQTF
-211 KGAVRSIAAQ
+211 KWVVKTISKSN
-221 YGLCASFMPKPLS
+221 GLYADFSPKPLKQ
-234 DEYGN
+234 EAGN
-239 GLHVNLSVEKDGRSL
+239 GLHINISIESEDNKDYL
-254 FEQEGGVLA
+254 DNVLA
-263 PDAQHAMAGIL
+263 GLMNHLEEMT
-274 HRIREISLFLNPI
+274 LFLNPDV
-287 PSSYRR
+287 SSYERIGKR
-293 LGSFEAPKAVN
+293 KAPKYIT
-304 WSYGSRSQLIRI
+304 WSAYNRTQAIRI
-316 PACTPGHGRMEL
+316 PATKCKNIRLEL
-328 RSPDPACNPYLAFAL
+328 RSPDPCCNPYLAFAL
-343 ILAAAMEGITEVA
+343 IIYAGLDGIERNLKAPEEVN
-356 PLQSPMAVTEY
+356 V
-367 LPGNLEEAIALAETS
+367 NLYQAKDDITSQLKAIPDSIRKASNITRES
-382 EFVREVIPESTLNKY
+382 EFIAEYIPEKIIEAY
-397 LDEKRKTAARFDAD
+397 LK
-411 PKAVFQQ
+411 
-418 HLRTI
+418 

>member
-101 FERDCRYIMKKAIRK
+101 FERDCRYILKKAIRK

-185 EEGPGQNEIDFH
+185 EEGPGQNEIDFR
-197 YAGALTA
+197 YSTALRA
-204 ADNAMAF
+204 ADNAQTF
-211 KGAVRSIAAQ
+211 KWVVKTISKSN
-221 YGLCASFMPKPLS
+221 GLYADFSPKPLKQ
-234 DEYGN
+234 EAGN
-239 GLHVNLSVEKDGRSL
+239 GLHINISIESEDNKDYL
-254 FEQEGGVLA
+254 DNVLA
-263 PDAQHAMAGIL
+263 GLMNHLEEMT
-274 HRIREISLFLNPI
+274 LFLNPDV
-287 PSSYRR
+287 SSYERIGKR
-293 LGSFEAPKAVN
+293 KAPKYIT
-304 WSYGSRSQLIRI
+304 WSDYNRTQAIRI
-316 PACTPGHGRMEL
+316 PATKSKNIRLEL
-328 RSPDPACNPYLAFAL
+328 RSPDPCCNPYLAFAL
-343 ILAAAMEGITEVA
+343 IIYAGLDGIERNLKAPEEVN
-356 PLQSPMAVTEY
+356 V
-367 LPGNLEEAIALAETS
+367 NLYQAKDDITSQLKAIPDSIRKASNITRES
-382 EFVREVIPESTLNKY
+382 EFIAEYIPEKIIEAY
-397 LDEKRKTAARFDAD
+397 LK
-411 PKAVFQQ
+411 
-418 HLRTI
+418 

>member
-101 FERDCRYIMKKAIRK
+101 FERDCRYILKKAIRK

-185 EEGPGQNEIDFH
+185 EEGPGQNEIDFR
-197 YAGALTA
+197 YSTALRA
-204 ADNAMAF
+204 ADNAQTF
-211 KGAVRSIAAQ
+211 KWVVKTISKSN
-221 YGLCASFMPKPLS
+221 GLYADFSPKPLKQ
-234 DEYGN
+234 EAGN
-239 GLHVNLSVEKDGRSL
+239 GLHINISIESEDNKDYL
-254 FEQEGGVLA
+254 DNVLA
-263 PDAQHAMAGIL
+263 GLMNHLEEMT
-274 HRIREISLFLNPI
+274 LFLNPDV
-287 PSSYRR
+287 SSYERIGKR
-293 LGSFEAPKAVN
+293 KAPKYIT
-304 WSYGSRSQLIRI
+304 WSAYNRTQAIRI
-316 PACTPGHGRMEL
+316 PATKSKNIRLEL
-328 RSPDPACNPYLAFAL
+328 RSPDPCCNPYLAFAL
-343 ILAAAMEGITEVA
+343 IIYAGLDGIERNLKAPVEVN
-356 PLQSPMAVTEY
+356 V
-367 LPGNLEEAIALAETS
+367 NLYQAKDDITSQLKAIPDSIRKASNITRES
-382 EFVREVIPESTLNKY
+382 EFIAEYIPEKIIEAY
-397 LDEKRKTAARFDAD
+397 LK
-411 PKAVFQQ
+411 
-418 HLRTI
+418 

>member
-82 MEGAV
+82 MEGAG
-87 IRMECQI
+87 IRMKCQI

-101 FERDCRYIMKKAIRK
+101 FERDCRYILKKAIRK

-185 EEGPGQNEIDFH
+185 EEGPGQNEIDFR
-197 YAGALTA
+197 YSTALRA
-204 ADNAMAF
+204 ADNAQTF
-211 KGAVRSIAAQ
+211 KWVVKTISKSN
-221 YGLCASFMPKPLS
+221 GLYADFSPKPLKQ
-234 DEYGN
+234 EAGN
-239 GLHVNLSVEKDGRSL
+239 GLHINISIESEDNKDYL
-254 FEQEGGVLA
+254 DNVLA
-263 PDAQHAMAGIL
+263 GLMNHLEEMT
-274 HRIREISLFLNPI
+274 LFLNPDV
-287 PSSYRR
+287 SSYERIGKR
-293 LGSFEAPKAVN
+293 KAPKYIT
-304 WSYGSRSQLIRI
+304 WSAYNRTQAIRI
-316 PACTPGHGRMEL
+316 PATKSKNIRLEL
-328 RSPDPACNPYLAFAL
+328 RSPDPCCNPYLAFAL
-343 ILAAAMEGITEVA
+343 IIYAGLDGIERNLKAPEEVN
-356 PLQSPMAVTEY
+356 V
-367 LPGNLEEAIALAETS
+367 NLYQAKDDITSQLKAIPDSIRKASNITRES
-382 EFVREVIPESTLNKY
+382 EFIAEYIPEKIIEAY
-397 LDEKRKTAARFDAD
+397 LK
-411 PKAVFQQ
+411 
-418 HLRTI
+418 

>member
-101 FERDCRYIMKKAIRK
+101 FERDCRYILKKAIRK

-185 EEGPGQNEIDFH
+185 EEGPGQNEIDFR
-197 YAGALTA
+197 YSTALRA
-204 ADNAMAF
+204 ADNAQTF
-211 KGAVRSIAAQ
+211 KWVVKTISKSN
-221 YGLCASFMPKPLS
+221 GLYADFSPKPLKQ
-234 DEYGN
+234 EAGN
-239 GLHVNLSVEKDGRSL
+239 GLHINISIESEDNKDYL
-254 FEQEGGVLA
+254 DNVLA
-263 PDAQHAMAGIL
+263 GLMNHLEEMT
-274 HRIREISLFLNPI
+274 LFLNPDV
-287 PSSYRR
+287 SSYERIGKR
-293 LGSFEAPKAVN
+293 KAPKYIT
-304 WSYGSRSQLIRI
+304 WSAYNRTQAIRI
-316 PACTPGHGRMEL
+316 PATKSKNIRLEL
-328 RSPDPACNPYLAFAL
+328 RSPDPCCNPYLAFAL
-343 ILAAAMEGITEVA
+343 IIYAGLDGIERNLKAPEEVN
-356 PLQSPMAVTEY
+356 V
-367 LPGNLEEAIALAETS
+367 NLYQAKDDITSQLKAIPDSIRKASNITRES
-382 EFVREVIPESTLNKY
+382 EFIAEYIPEKIIEVY
-397 LDEKRKTAARFDAD
+397 LK
-411 PKAVFQQ
+411 
-418 HLRTI
+418 

>member
-15 VKFIRLSFCDVFGK
+15 VKFIRLSFCYVFDK
-29 QKNVSILPDEL
+29 QKKFSILPDEL

-101 FERDCRYIMKKAIRK
+101 FERDCRYILKKAIRK

-185 EEGPGQNEIDFH
+185 EEGPGQNEIDFR
-197 YAGALTA
+197 YSTALRA
-204 ADNAMAF
+204 ADNAQTF
-211 KGAVRSIAAQ
+211 KWVVKTISKSN
-221 YGLCASFMPKPLS
+221 GLYADFSPKPLKQ
-234 DEYGN
+234 EAGN
-239 GLHVNLSVEKDGRSL
+239 GLHINISIESEDNKDYL
-254 FEQEGGVLA
+254 DNVLA
-263 PDAQHAMAGIL
+263 GLMHHLEEMT
-274 HRIREISLFLNPI
+274 LFLNPDV
-287 PSSYRR
+287 SSYERIGKR
-293 LGSFEAPKAVN
+293 KAPKYIT
-304 WSYGSRSQLIRI
+304 WSAYNRTQAIRI
-316 PACTPGHGRMEL
+316 PATKSKNIRLEL
-328 RSPDPACNPYLAFAL
+328 RSPDPCCNPYLAFAL
-343 ILAAAMEGITEVA
+343 IIYAGLDGIERNLKAPEEVN
-356 PLQSPMAVTEY
+356 V
-367 LPGNLEEAIALAETS
+367 NLYQAKDDITSQLKAIPDSIRKASNITRES
-382 EFVREVIPESTLNKY
+382 EFIAEYIPEKIIEAY
-397 LDEKRKTAARFDAD
+397 LK
-411 PKAVFQQ
+411 
-418 HLRTI
+418 

>member
-101 FERDCRYIMKKAIRK
+101 FERDCRYILKKAIRK

-185 EEGPGQNEIDFH
+185 EEGPGQNEIDFR
-197 YAGALTA
+197 YSTALRA
-204 ADNAMAF
+204 ADNAQTF
-211 KGAVRSIAAQ
+211 KWVVKTISKSN
-221 YGLCASFMPKPLS
+221 GLYADFSPKPLKQ
-234 DEYGN
+234 EAGN
-239 GLHVNLSVEKDGRSL
+239 GLHINISIESEDNKDYL
-254 FEQEGGVLA
+254 DNVLA
-263 PDAQHAMAGIL
+263 GLMNHLEEMT
-274 HRIREISLFLNPI
+274 LFLNPDV
-287 PSSYRR
+287 SSYERIGKR
-293 LGSFEAPKAVN
+293 KAPKYIT
-304 WSYGSRSQLIRI
+304 WSAYNRTQAIRI
-316 PACTPGHGRMEL
+316 PATKCKNIRLEL
-328 RSPDPACNPYLAFAL
+328 RSPDPCCNPYLAFAL
-343 ILAAAMEGITEVA
+343 IIYAGLDGIERNLKAPEEVN
-356 PLQSPMAVTEY
+356 V
-367 LPGNLEEAIALAETS
+367 NLYQAKDDITSQLKAIPDSIRKASNITRES
-382 EFVREVIPESTLNKY
+382 EFIAE
-397 LDEKRKTAARFDAD
+397 
-411 PKAVFQQ
+411 
-418 HLRTI
+418 

>member
-101 FERDCRYIMKKAIRK
+101 FERDCRYILKKAIRK

-185 EEGPGQNEIDFH
+185 EEGPGQNEIDFR
-197 YAGALTA
+197 YSTALRA
-204 ADNAMAF
+204 ADNAQTF
-211 KGAVRSIAAQ
+211 KWVVKTISKSN
-221 YGLCASFMPKPLS
+221 GLYADFSPKPLKQ
-234 DEYGN
+234 EAGN
-239 GLHVNLSVEKDGRSL
+239 GLHINISIESEDNKDYL
-254 FEQEGGVLA
+254 DNVLA
-263 PDAQHAMAGIL
+263 GLMNHLQEMT
-274 HRIREISLFLNPI
+274 LFLNPDV
-287 PSSYRR
+287 SSYERIGKR
-293 LGSFEAPKAVN
+293 KAPKYIT
-304 WSYGSRSQLIRI
+304 WSAYNRTQAIRI
-316 PACTPGHGRMEL
+316 PATKSKNIRLEL
-328 RSPDPACNPYLAFAL
+328 RSPDPCCNPYLAFAL
-343 ILAAAMEGITEVA
+343 IIYAGLDGIERNLKAPEEVN
-356 PLQSPMAVTEY
+356 V
-367 LPGNLEEAIALAETS
+367 NLYQAKDDITSQLKAIPDSIRKASNITRES
-382 EFVREVIPESTLNKY
+382 EFIAEYIPEKIIEAY
-397 LDEKRKTAARFDAD
+397 LK
-411 PKAVFQQ
+411 
-418 HLRTI
+418 

>member
-101 FERDCRYIMKKAIRK
+101 FERDCRYILKKAIRK

-185 EEGPGQNEIDFH
+185 EEGPGQNEIDFR
-197 YAGALTA
+197 YSTALRA
-204 ADNAMAF
+204 ADNAQTF
-211 KGAVRSIAAQ
+211 KWVVKTISKSN
-221 YGLCASFMPKPLS
+221 GLYADFSPKPLKQ
-234 DEYGN
+234 EAGN
-239 GLHVNLSVEKDGRSL
+239 GLHINISIESEDNKDYL
-254 FEQEGGVLA
+254 DNVLA
-263 PDAQHAMAGIL
+263 GLMNHLEEMT
-274 HRIREISLFLNPI
+274 LFLNPDV
-287 PSSYRR
+287 SSYERIGKR
-293 LGSFEAPKAVN
+293 KAPKYIT
-304 WSYGSRSQLIRI
+304 WSAYNRTQAIRI
-316 PACTPGHGRMEL
+316 PATKRKNIRLEL
-328 RSPDPACNPYLAFAL
+328 RSPDPCCNPYLAFAL
-343 ILAAAMEGITEVA
+343 IIYAGLDGIERNLKAPEEVN
-356 PLQSPMAVTEY
+356 V
-367 LPGNLEEAIALAETS
+367 NLYQAKDDITSQLKAIPDSIRKASNITRES
-382 EFVREVIPESTLNKY
+382 EFIAEYIPEKIIEAY
-397 LDEKRKTAARFDAD
+397 LK
-411 PKAVFQQ
+411 
-418 HLRTI
+418 

>member
-101 FERDCRYIMKKAIRK
+101 FERDCRYILKKAIRK

-185 EEGPGQNEIDFH
+185 EEGPGQNEIDFR
-197 YAGALTA
+197 YSTALRA
-204 ADNAMAF
+204 ADNAQTF
-211 KGAVRSIAAQ
+211 KWVVKTISKSN
-221 YGLCASFMPKPLS
+221 GLYADFSPKPIKQ
-234 DEYGN
+234 EAGN
-239 GLHVNLSVEKDGRSL
+239 GLHINISIESEDNKDYL
-254 FEQEGGVLA
+254 DNILA
-263 PDAQHAMAGIL
+263 GLMNHLEEMT
-274 HRIREISLFLNPI
+274 LFLNPDV
-287 PSSYRR
+287 SSYERIGKR
-293 LGSFEAPKAVN
+293 KAPKYIT
-304 WSYGSRSQLIRI
+304 WSAYNRTQAIRI
-316 PACTPGHGRMEL
+316 PATKSKNIRLEL
-328 RSPDPACNPYLAFAL
+328 RSPDPCCNPYLAFAL
-343 ILAAAMEGITEVA
+343 IIYAGLDGIERNLKAPEEVN
-356 PLQSPMAVTEY
+356 V
-367 LPGNLEEAIALAETS
+367 NLYQAKDDITSQLKAIPDSIRKASNITRES
-382 EFVREVIPESTLNKY
+382 EFIAEYIPEKIIEAY
-397 LDEKRKTAARFDAD
+397 LK
-411 PKAVFQQ
+411 
-418 HLRTI
+418 

>member
-101 FERDCRYIMKKAIRK
+101 FERDCRYILKKAIRK

-185 EEGPGQNEIDFH
+185 EEGPGQNEIDFR
-197 YAGALTA
+197 YSTALRA
-204 ADNAMAF
+204 ADNAQTF
-211 KGAVRSIAAQ
+211 KWVVKTISKSN
-221 YGLCASFMPKPLS
+221 GLYADFSPKPLKQ
-234 DEYGN
+234 EAGN
-239 GLHVNLSVEKDGRSL
+239 GLHINISIESEDNRDYLDN
-254 FEQEGGVLA
+254 VLA
-263 PDAQHAMAGIL
+263 GLMNHLEEMT
-274 HRIREISLFLNPI
+274 LFLNPDV
-287 PSSYRR
+287 SSYERIGKR
-293 LGSFEAPKAVN
+293 KAPKYIT
-304 WSYGSRSQLIRI
+304 WSAYNRTQAIRI
-316 PACTPGHGRMEL
+316 PATKSKNIRLEL
-328 RSPDPACNPYLAFAL
+328 RSPDPCCNPYLAFAL
-343 ILAAAMEGITEVA
+343 IIYAGLDGIERNLKAPEEVNVNLYQA
-356 PLQSPMAVTEY
+356 KDDITSQLKAIPNSIRKASNVTRE
-367 LPGNLEEAIALAETS
+367 S
-382 EFVREVIPESTLNKY
+382 EFIAEYIPEKIIEAY
-397 LDEKRKTAARFDAD
+397 LK
-411 PKAVFQQ
+411 
-418 HLRTI
+418 